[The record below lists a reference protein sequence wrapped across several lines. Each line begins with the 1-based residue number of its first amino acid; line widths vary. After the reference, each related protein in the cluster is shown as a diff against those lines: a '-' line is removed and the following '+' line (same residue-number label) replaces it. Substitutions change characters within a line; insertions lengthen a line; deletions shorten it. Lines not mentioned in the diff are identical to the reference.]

1 MKTGRWHFYCV
12 QWRSSDGLTKVYKDG
27 VEIFNKIFQAG
38 KVIPGNGAIVIGQE
52 PDGYVSGFDAEQAF
66 QGELAGLNFWTDFL
80 TANEVS
86 GMASGLT
93 NVNGNLLQW
102 RDFRGHIY
110 GDVTI
115 NENSDFDIPG
125 GWNVFFLKFIMNS
138 NNRKITGNKL

>member
-1 MKTGRWHFYCV
+1 
-12 QWRSSDGLTKVYKDG
+12 
-27 VEIFNKIFQAG
+27 
-38 KVIPGNGAIVIGQE
+38 
-52 PDGYVSGFDAEQAF
+52 
-66 QGELAGLNFWTDFL
+66 LNFWTDFL

-86 GMASGLT
+86 GMASGLI